1 MYIDE
6 SPNPEEKANFDGPK
20 HNMIPTT
27 MKVIWMAQQIGMH
40 GGLRSSRIRC
50 MGRFLNSN

>member
-6 SPNPEEKANFDGPK
+6 SPTREEKAIFDGPR

-27 MKVIWMAQQIGMH
+27 MKVIWMVQQIGMH
-40 GGLRSSRIRC
+40 GG
-50 MGRFLNSN
+50 G